1 MKLLKNGELGI
12 YVNSTYV
19 ESLNTVALLDD
30 EINNVVL
37 GNFDPVPREDDTVVD
52 PNEYIEFL
60 KLRRS
65 QLIDTLKQHVSSESL
80 RNKVSNSTQSDLT
93 NEVADLKKQLHHSTM
108 IIKKLMELAK
118 ADVAEDVA
126 EDVSEDVA
134 EDVAED
140 AEIHISSKIKANPIY
155 NSELNMSASSANAFI
170 KGVFRDIIK
179 NMDPDGKP
187 SDFINVAVARGLLG
201 DDRARLIIDELYDE
215 DMYDKF
221 LERLEG
227 PNIDVNTTIIA
238 EPSEPSEP
246 SEP

>member
-65 QLIDTLKQHVSSESL
+65 KLIDTLKQHVSSESL

-108 IIKKLMELAK
+108 IIRKLMELAK

-126 EDVSEDVA
+126 ED
-134 EDVAED
+134 
-140 AEIHISSKIKANPIY
+140 AEIHISSKSKANPIY

-238 EPSEPSEP
+238 EPSEQSEP
-246 SEP
+246 SES

>member
-65 QLIDTLKQHVSSESL
+65 KLIDTLKQHVSSESL
-80 RNKVSNSTQSDLT
+80 RNKVSTSTQPDLT

-108 IIKKLMELAK
+108 IIKKLMELTK
-118 ADVAEDVA
+118 NK
-126 EDVSEDVA
+126 VSE
-134 EDVAED
+134 
-140 AEIHISSKIKANPIY
+140 EISHSELE
-155 NSELNMSASSANAFI
+155 NSLFYTGELNMSATPMIASI
-170 KGVFRDIIK
+170 DGVFMDIIN
-179 NMDPDGKP
+179 NMVHDIDP

-201 DDRARLIIDELYDE
+201 DARARLIIDDLYDE

-238 EPSEPSEP
+238 EPSEQSEP
-246 SEP
+246 SES

>member
-19 ESLNTVALLDD
+19 ESLNTVALVDD

-65 QLIDTLKQHVSSESL
+65 KLIDTLKQHVSSESL
-80 RNKVSNSTQSDLT
+80 RNKVSNSTRSDLT

-108 IIKKLMELAK
+108 IIRKLMELAK
-118 ADVAEDVA
+118 ADVAED
-126 EDVSEDVA
+126 
-134 EDVAED
+134 
-140 AEIHISSKIKANPIY
+140 AEIHISSKSKANPIY

-227 PNIDVNTTIIA
+227 LNIDVNTTIIA

>member
-65 QLIDTLKQHVSSESL
+65 KLIDTLKQHVSSESL
-80 RNKVSNSTQSDLT
+80 RNNVSTSTQSDLT

-118 ADVAEDVA
+118 A
-126 EDVSEDVA
+126 
-134 EDVAED
+134 DVAED

-238 EPSEPSEP
+238 EPSEQSEP
-246 SEP
+246 SES

>member
-65 QLIDTLKQHVSSESL
+65 KLIDTLKQHVSSESL
-80 RNKVSNSTQSDLT
+80 RNKVSNSPQSDLT

-108 IIKKLMELAK
+108 IIRKLMELAK
-118 ADVAEDVA
+118 ADVAED
-126 EDVSEDVA
+126 
-134 EDVAED
+134 
-140 AEIHISSKIKANPIY
+140 AEIHISSKSKANPIY

-227 PNIDVNTTIIA
+227 LNIDVNTTIIA

>member
-108 IIKKLMELAK
+108 IIKKLIELTK
-118 ADVAEDVA
+118 NK
-126 EDVSEDVA
+126 VS

-246 SEP
+246 

>member
-108 IIKKLMELAK
+108 IIKKLMELTK
-118 ADVAEDVA
+118 NK
-126 EDVSEDVA
+126 VSE
-134 EDVAED
+134 
-140 AEIHISSKIKANPIY
+140 EISHSELE
-155 NSELNMSASSANAFI
+155 NSLFYTGELNMSATPMIASI
-170 KGVFRDIIK
+170 DGVFMDIIK

-227 PNIDVNTTIIA
+227 LNIDVNTTIIA

>member
-80 RNKVSNSTQSDLT
+80 RNKVSTSTQSDLT

-108 IIKKLMELAK
+108 IIKKLMELTK
-118 ADVAEDVA
+118 NK
-126 EDVSEDVA
+126 VSE
-134 EDVAED
+134 
-140 AEIHISSKIKANPIY
+140 EISHSELE
-155 NSELNMSASSANAFI
+155 NSLFYTGELNMSATPMIASI
-170 KGVFRDIIK
+170 DGVFMDIIN
-179 NMDPDGKP
+179 NMVHDIDP

-201 DDRARLIIDELYDE
+201 DARARLIIDDLYDE

-238 EPSEPSEP
+238 EPSEQSEP
-246 SEP
+246 SES

>member
-80 RNKVSNSTQSDLT
+80 RNKVSTSTQPDLT

-108 IIKKLMELAK
+108 IIKKLIELTK
-118 ADVAEDVA
+118 NK
-126 EDVSEDVA
+126 VSE
-134 EDVAED
+134 
-140 AEIHISSKIKANPIY
+140 EISHSELE
-155 NSELNMSASSANAFI
+155 NSLFYTGELNMSATPMIASI
-170 KGVFRDIIK
+170 DGVFMDIIN
-179 NMDPDGKP
+179 NMVHDIDP

-201 DDRARLIIDELYDE
+201 DARARLIIDELYDE

-246 SEP
+246 

>member
-108 IIKKLMELAK
+108 IIKKLMELTK
-118 ADVAEDVA
+118 NK
-126 EDVSEDVA
+126 VSE
-134 EDVAED
+134 
-140 AEIHISSKIKANPIY
+140 EISHSELE
-155 NSELNMSASSANAFI
+155 NSLFYTGELNMSATPMIASI
-170 KGVFRDIIK
+170 DGVFMDIIK
-179 NMDPDGKP
+179 VFNDND
-187 SDFINVAVARGLLG
+187 
-201 DDRARLIIDELYDE
+201 IIIFYKLCCE
-215 DMYDKF
+215 F
-221 LERLEG
+221 
-227 PNIDVNTTIIA
+227 V
-238 EPSEPSEP
+238 
-246 SEP
+246 

>member
-65 QLIDTLKQHVSSESL
+65 KLIDTLKQHVSSESL
-80 RNKVSNSTQSDLT
+80 RNKVSNSPQSDLT

-108 IIKKLMELAK
+108 IIRKLMELAK

-126 EDVSEDVA
+126 ED
-134 EDVAED
+134 
-140 AEIHISSKIKANPIY
+140 AEIQISSKSKANPIY

-227 PNIDVNTTIIA
+227 LNIDVNTTIIA

>member
-80 RNKVSNSTQSDLT
+80 RNKVSTSTQPDLT

-108 IIKKLMELAK
+108 IIKKLMELTK
-118 ADVAEDVA
+118 NK
-126 EDVSEDVA
+126 VSE
-134 EDVAED
+134 
-140 AEIHISSKIKANPIY
+140 EISHSELE
-155 NSELNMSASSANAFI
+155 NSLFYTGELNMSATPMIASI
-170 KGVFRDIIK
+170 DGVFMDIIN
-179 NMDPDGKP
+179 NMVHDIDP

-201 DDRARLIIDELYDE
+201 DARARLIIDDLYDE

-238 EPSEPSEP
+238 EPSEQSEP
-246 SEP
+246 SES

>member
-12 YVNSTYV
+12 YVDSTYV

-80 RNKVSNSTQSDLT
+80 HNKVSNSTQSDLT

-118 ADVAEDVA
+118 A
-126 EDVSEDVA
+126 DVA

-227 PNIDVNTTIIA
+227 LNIDVNTTIIA

-246 SEP
+246 

>member
-37 GNFDPVPREDDTVVD
+37 GDFDPVPREDDTVVD

-80 RNKVSNSTQSDLT
+80 RNKVSTSTQPDLT

-108 IIKKLMELAK
+108 IIKKLMELTK
-118 ADVAEDVA
+118 NK
-126 EDVSEDVA
+126 VSE
-134 EDVAED
+134 
-140 AEIHISSKIKANPIY
+140 EISHSELE
-155 NSELNMSASSANAFI
+155 NSLFYTGELNMSATPMIASI
-170 KGVFRDIIK
+170 DGVFMDIIN
-179 NMDPDGKP
+179 NMVHDIDP

-201 DDRARLIIDELYDE
+201 DARARLIIDDLYAE
-215 DMYDKF
+215 GMYTKF
-221 LERLEG
+221 SERLEG
-227 PNIDVNTTIIA
+227 PSIDVNTTTIA

>member
-19 ESLNTVALLDD
+19 ESLNTVALLDE

-37 GNFDPVPREDDTVVD
+37 GNFDPVLRKDDTVVD

-65 QLIDTLKQHVSSESL
+65 KLIDTLKQHVSSESL
-80 RNKVSNSTQSDLT
+80 RNKVSNGTQSDLT

-108 IIKKLMELAK
+108 IIRKLMELAK
-118 ADVAEDVA
+118 ADVAED
-126 EDVSEDVA
+126 
-134 EDVAED
+134 
-140 AEIHISSKIKANPIY
+140 AEIHISSKSKANPIY

-238 EPSEPSEP
+238 EPSEQSEP

>member
-65 QLIDTLKQHVSSESL
+65 KLIDTLKQHVSSESL
-80 RNKVSNSTQSDLT
+80 RNKVSNSPQSDFT
-93 NEVADLKKQLHHSTM
+93 NEVVDLKKQLHHSTM
-108 IIKKLMELAK
+108 IIRKLMELAK
-118 ADVAEDVA
+118 ADVAED
-126 EDVSEDVA
+126 
-134 EDVAED
+134 
-140 AEIHISSKIKANPIY
+140 AEIHISSKSKANPIY

-227 PNIDVNTTIIA
+227 LNIDVNTTIIA